1 MERLTK
7 RLPDGKAVMDCDS
20 CGLKTSRKCTL
31 YKCRNQLMK
40 RVAAYEDTNL
50 TPEELNA
57 PFTWQTVLNQASQKA
72 LGMEPSRLRE
82 LAEADKDGRC
92 VVLPCR
98 RGDELWTY
106 CDHPVKRVYSFTVS
120 DVSTLNGRT
129 VLNTLGIGTIR
140 PEDIGKTVFLS
151 REEAERAM
159 EGRKDG

>member
-7 RLPDGKAVMDCDS
+7 RIHNGEAAMDCDS

-50 TPEELNA
+50 TPEDLNA
-57 PFTWQTVLNQASQKA
+57 PFTWQTVLNQAAQKA
-72 LGMEPSRLRE
+72 LGLEPSRLRE
-82 LAEADKDGRC
+82 LAEADKAGRV
-92 VVLPCR
+92 VVLPCKV
-98 RGDELWTY
+98 GDELWTY
-106 CDHPVKRVYSFTVS
+106 CDHPIKRVYSFTVS
-120 DVSTLNGRT
+120 DVSTMNGRT
-129 VLNTLGIGTIR
+129 VLNTLGLGTIR
-140 PEDIGKTVFLS
+140 PEDIGKTVFFT